1 MIQFHLRQKKNGFI
15 VKIEFSY
22 ILDLKKEFDQ
32 YKNEQRVVIQQ
43 MQQQILEL
51 KKSLPD
57 QNQGPSCFEG
67 RNWCKFGQKKKNFS

>member
-1 MIQFHLRQKKNGFI
+1 
-15 VKIEFSY
+15 
-22 ILDLKKEFDQ
+22 
-32 YKNEQRVVIQQ
+32 

-67 RNWCKFGQKKKNFS
+67 RNWCKFGQKKKTFHRK